1 MYGPPG
7 CSKTMMAKAI
17 ATESSMNFI
26 AIKGPELFS
35 KFVGDTEK
43 SIRELFRKARQSA
56 PTVIFID
63 EIDAMGA
70 KREGSEVGINERVLC
85 TLLNEID
92 GVETVGQI
100 VFLAAT
106 NRPELIDSALLRPGR
121 IDRLIYI
128 PLPDQSAILKI
139 LEITS
144 KMPLDSDV
152 DLPTLAQTCSGMSGA
167 EISLIAREAG
177 LVALTE
183 SIDIEKVSMRHFE
196 TARWKIKPRVKDTSS
211 YDLFNSTH

>member
-1 MYGPPG
+1 
-7 CSKTMMAKAI
+7 
-17 ATESSMNFI
+17 
-26 AIKGPELFS
+26 
-35 KFVGDTEK
+35 
-43 SIRELFRKARQSA
+43 
-56 PTVIFID
+56 
-63 EIDAMGA
+63 MGA

-100 VFLAAT
+100 IFLAAT

-128 PLPDQSAILKI
+128 PLPDQAATLKI

-152 DLPTLAQTCSGMSGA
+152 DFTNLAKTCSGMSGA

-177 LVALTE
+177 LVALSE
-183 SIDIEKVSMRHFE
+183 SIDIENVAMRHFE